1 MSPTSLK
8 PGTEAD
14 SEAAAYQR
22 EWDRVRDALYDAR
35 LRVAVV
41 AESIADAGEMVDH
54 RLEALRK
61 AVAEMRVVEKKRD
74 ELCERASR

>member
-1 MSPTSLK
+1 VTINPV
-8 PGTEAD
+8 TERD

-22 EWDRVRDALYDAR
+22 EWDRVRDDLYDAR
-35 LRVAVV
+35 LKVAIV

-54 RLEALRK
+54 RLEALRA

-74 ELCERASR
+74 ELCERVSR